1 MSGYNSVLVAI
12 DVFANEHSKVVEKA
26 LELAGSP
33 GKINLIYVAYPQT
46 NFEPYGLFLERDF
59 SEEVL
64 EQALKK
70 LQGIAD
76 GHSIP
81 RTHLHVAI
89 GSAAEEIHEM
99 AKKLSAD
106 LIVMGTHGQSGVQLL
121 LGSTANSVLH
131 GIECDLLAVKV

>member
-12 DVFANEHSKVVEKA
+12 DVFANEHAKVVEKA
-26 LELAGSP
+26 LELAGAAS
-33 GKINLIYVAYPQT
+33 KLNLIYVAYPQT

-59 SEEVL
+59 SEEVRD
-64 EQALKK
+64 QAMKK

-76 GHSIP
+76 GHNVP

-99 AKKLSAD
+99 AKKLNAD

>member
-1 MSGYNSVLVAI
+1 MTTYNKVLVPI
-12 DVFANEHSKVVEKA
+12 DVFANEHTKVVKKA

-33 GKINLIYVAYPQT
+33 DKLSLIYVAYPQT

-59 SEEVL
+59 SEEVR
-64 EQALKK
+64 EQATSK
-70 LQGIAD
+70 LQDIAREHGIP
-76 GHSIP
+76 GEQ
-81 RTHLHVAI
+81 LHVAI
-89 GSAAEEIHEM
+89 GSAAEEIHEA
-99 AKKLSAD
+99 AKKIGTD